1 MRRIERIENGN
12 FSVGVIGLGYV
23 GLPLAVEYA
32 AAGNRTI
39 GFDVDA
45 KKIQAIKNGENY
57 IDDVDDEKLKKVV
70 KNGQFTATTD
80 FSELAKV
87 DAIFIAVPTPFT
99 PNKEPDISYV
109 ESAADAIS
117 EHLQDGQLIILKS
130 TTYPETTEKVV
141 LPLLEKSGKILGKD
155 FFLAYSPERID
166 PGNKIW
172 MTHNTPIIVGGMTE
186 KCRKYGKIVVGKV
199 IEKVHLVSNP
209 KVGEMAKL
217 LENIFRSVNIAL
229 VNEMAQLCDRMDDI
243 DIWEV
248 VEAAATKPF
257 GFMPFFPGPGIGGH
271 CILVDPYYL
280 SWKAREFDFHSK
292 FIELAAH
299 TNENMPFYVSDM
311 VIRAL
316 SKNAKSIHDAT
327 IHFLGVAFKRDVDD
341 TRNSPAMRVMEILKK
356 YGAKKMS
363 YSDSWV
369 PEIKIN
375 GDILKSKKL
384 TKSVMESADC
394 IVITTDHTDFN
405 FDEIAKNANI
415 IVDTRNAIPR
425 QYKSKKIMRLGVKH

>member
-12 FSVGVIGLGYV
+12 FSVGIIGLGYV

-248 VEAAATKPF
+248 VEAASTKPF